1 MSNNN
6 SFVNYVTL
14 GGIILFFFTVLV
26 ALSAWITYGTIEGVL
41 GSLAY
46 IIVGVLNIFPWII
59 PFAGI
64 PLGIL
69 DILGFFGQGMYSL
82 TLNLAHLNHSWM
94 PFLWYW
100 VVSIIAS
107 IIDVIFMF
115 LIISW
120 LKGLKYRK
128 KEPKTNIALI
138 NCNIIDGNRDSEV
151 INDGVIL
158 IKNIVEENE
167 TPGLIVSVG
176 KKDAIEIP
184 GDYKK
189 IDLKDAYVLPGLI
202 NAHCH
207 LSGSGKPMKIMN
219 LSDNILSILM
229 KLFKTPLGK
238 ILFIKMMKKNVLNAL
253 NAGVTTLRSLSD
265 PFYLDVKL
273 RKKIEKGK
281 FIGPRLICAGQGICI
296 TGGHGAMMG
305 YVADSIPEI
314 RKCIRKNLRKEVDCI
329 KILSTGGVMDARKV
343 GEAGRP
349 QMTVEEIETACFE
362 AHRGGLLIATH
373 CESTEGIKEA
383 LLGGVDTIEHGA
395 EITDELVLLFKNNP
409 KSLRGYTALIPTV
422 TAGMGMSTLP
432 IEVTKIT
439 QVKHENAKLIEI
451 GMING
456 LQRAYKEGI
465 KLGLGTDAS
474 VPYSTHYEVWKE
486 LKHYIKY
493 TDMTSQDAIYFATKN
508 NAEII
513 GIDDITGTI
522 ETGKSAD
529 LQVVPGNPLDN
540 IDFLGEVFKVIIQGN
555 LIKNPKV
562 KKIKKLKEF
571 EPIKLSS

>member
-1 MSNNN
+1 MSENN
-6 SFVNYVTL
+6 SFINYIAS
-14 GGIILFFFTVLV
+14 GGIVLFFFTVLV
-26 ALSAWITYGTIEGVL
+26 ALFAWITYGTVNGVL

-46 IIVGVLNIFPWII
+46 IIVGLLNLFPWII

-69 DILGFFGQGMYSL
+69 DILGVFGQGMYSL
-82 TLNLAHLNHSWM
+82 TLNLAHLNPSWM
-94 PFLWYW
+94 PFLWYC
-100 VVSIIAS
+100 VISIIAS
-107 IIDVIFMF
+107 LIDVILMF

-128 KEPKTNIALI
+128 KEPKSNLALV
-138 NCNIIDGNRDSEV
+138 NCNIIDGNRKSEV
-151 INDGVIL
+151 LKNGVIL
-158 IKNIVEENE
+158 IKNVVEENE
-167 TPGLIVSVG
+167 TPGLIVGIG
-176 KKDAIEIP
+176 KKDTIEIP
-184 GDYKK
+184 VDYKK
-189 IDLKDAYVLPGLI
+189 IDLKGPYVLPGLI

-207 LSGSGKPMKIMN
+207 LVGSGKPMKLMN
-219 LSDNILSILM
+219 LSDNVLNFLM

-238 ILFIKMMKKNVLNAL
+238 VLFSKMMQKNVLNAL

-281 FIGPRLICAGQGICI
+281 LIGPRLICAGQGICI
-296 TGGHGAMMG
+296 TGGHGAIMG

-329 KILSTGGVMDARKV
+329 KILSTGGVMDTRKV

-349 QMTVEEIETACFE
+349 QMTIEEIETACFE

-383 LLGGVDTIEHGA
+383 LLGGVDTIEHGS
-395 EITDELVLLFKNNP
+395 EITDELVPLFKNNP
-409 KSLRGYTALIPTV
+409 KSLRGFTSLIPTV
-422 TAGMGMSTLP
+422 SAGMGMAVLP
-432 IEVTKIT
+432 KEVTKIT
-439 QVKHENAKLIEI
+439 QVKLENAKLIEK
-451 GMING
+451 GMIKG
-456 LQRAYKEGI
+456 LQGAYKAGI

-474 VPYSTHYEVWKE
+474 VPFATHYNVWKE
-486 LKHYIKY
+486 LKYYLKY
-493 TDMTSQDAIYFATKN
+493 TDMSPQEAIYFATKS

-522 ETGKSAD
+522 EVGKSAD
-529 LQVVPGNPLDN
+529 LQVIPGNPLKN
-540 IDFLGEVFKVIIQGN
+540 IDFLGEVSKVIIQGN
-555 LIKNPKV
+555 LIKKLKV

-571 EPIKLSS
+571 EPIEL